1 MDLLKSDGEAG
12 QLSRNILKLIK
23 DNTDGLWKQLKYD
36 IQDRSYRDGVS
47 PFVTRKCSYRDVT
60 L

>member
-12 QLSRNILKLIK
+12 QLSRNTLKPIRDDTWAL
-23 DNTDGLWKQLKYD
+23 GAVKYD

-47 PFVTRKCSYRDVT
+47 PFVTQKCSYRDVT

>member
-47 PFVTRKCSYRDVT
+47 PFVTENAAT
-60 L
+60 ET

>member
-12 QLSRNILKLIK
+12 QLSRNALKLIR
-23 DNTDGLWKQLKYD
+23 DDTWALEAVKYD

-47 PFVTRKCSYRDVT
+47 PFVTQNAAT
-60 L
+60 ET